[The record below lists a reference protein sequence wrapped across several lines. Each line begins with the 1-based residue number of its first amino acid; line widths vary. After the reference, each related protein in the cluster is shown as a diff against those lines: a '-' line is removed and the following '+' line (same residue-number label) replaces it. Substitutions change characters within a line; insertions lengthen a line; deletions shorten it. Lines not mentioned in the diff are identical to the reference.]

1 MPSHEYEKAL
11 SDLSSMQIAS
21 SSSPSR
27 LPSNTSSRPN
37 PANEEL
43 YEGQYQQLGFR
54 TSQGIEW
61 FILSPAT
68 LASCLIE
75 SEMHLLRTAPV
86 DNIDFASVLDMAA
99 FDFESGQTVGFCSES
114 LLDVVDQSVAQ
125 ETRQRQK
132 IRRVM
137 SEMLHGRHGVTKTV
151 IEEAERLLDDEI
163 SARGITVLP
172 EWKNRVTTKASH
184 AFISQKSIQLTST
197 GMCYC
202 TG

>member
-1 MPSHEYEKAL
+1 MQPREYEKAL
-11 SDLSSMQIAS
+11 SDLQLAS
-21 SSSPSR
+21 FYSPSR
-27 LPSNTSSRPN
+27 SQSKTSRPN

-43 YEGQYQQLGFR
+43 YEGQYRQLGFR

-61 FILSPAT
+61 FSLSPPT

-86 DNIDFASVLDMAA
+86 DNIDFASVLDIAA
-99 FDFESGQTVGFCSES
+99 FDFESGQTVGFCGES
-114 LLDVVDQSVAQ
+114 LLDVVDQSVAR

-132 IRRVM
+132 IRRVTL
-137 SEMLHGRHGVTKTV
+137 EMLRGLHGVTKSV
-151 IEEAERLLDDEI
+151 VGEAERLLDDEI

-184 AFISQKSIQLTST
+184 ASVSQKSLQLTST

>member
-1 MPSHEYEKAL
+1 MQPREYEKAL
-11 SDLSSMQIAS
+11 SDLSSMQIVS
-21 SSSPSR
+21 FSSPSR
-27 LPSNTSSRPN
+27 SQSKTSRPN

-43 YEGQYQQLGFR
+43 YEGQYRQLGFR

-61 FILSPAT
+61 FSLSPAT

-86 DNIDFASVLDMAA
+86 DNIDFASVLDIAA

-114 LLDVVDQSVAQ
+114 LLDVVDQSVAR

-137 SEMLHGRHGVTKTV
+137 SEMLRGLHGVTKSV
-151 IEEAERLLDDEI
+151 VGEAERLLDVEI
-163 SARGITVLP
+163 SARGIAVLP

-184 AFISQKSIQLTST
+184 ASLSQKSLQLTST

>member
-1 MPSHEYEKAL
+1 
-11 SDLSSMQIAS
+11 
-21 SSSPSR
+21 
-27 LPSNTSSRPN
+27 
-37 PANEEL
+37 
-43 YEGQYQQLGFR
+43 
-54 TSQGIEW
+54 
-61 FILSPAT
+61 
-68 LASCLIE
+68 
-75 SEMHLLRTAPV
+75 MHLLRTAPV

-114 LLDVVDQSVAQ
+114 LLDVVDQAVAQ

-163 SARGITVLP
+163 SARGIAVLP
-172 EWKNRVTTKASH
+172 EWKNRVTTKASQ
-184 AFISQKSIQLTST
+184 AFISQESIQLTST

-202 TG
+202 TGSSAWGFETQSSNPEPRISYQSPQDRGW